1 MKPACGP
8 DAVFHPGSV
17 AYFDLEIITE
27 RDKTAGPMTIEA
39 PIPVNLT
46 EPVLTFVN
54 AQVVSKGKTSS
65 ARLLGMCQHNDQTG
79 TGHPFCAF
87 IRFFNFI

>member
-1 MKPACGP
+1 MKPVCGP

-17 AYFDLEIITE
+17 EYFDLEITTE
-27 RDKTAGPMTIEA
+27 PGKVAGPKIIEA
-39 PIPVNLT
+39 PIPDN
-46 EPVLTFVN
+46 LTFVN

-79 TGHPFCAF
+79 TGHTFCAF
-87 IRFFNFI
+87 IRFF